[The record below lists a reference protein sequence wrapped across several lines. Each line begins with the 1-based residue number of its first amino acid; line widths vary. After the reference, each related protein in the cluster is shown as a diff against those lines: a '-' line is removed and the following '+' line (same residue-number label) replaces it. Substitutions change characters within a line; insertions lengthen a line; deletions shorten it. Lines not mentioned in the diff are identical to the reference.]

1 LATLR
6 KRVAQFVSAAMN
18 APLVAFVTFIPLIL
32 LQARSSAPLLIAI
45 TTLFGSV
52 IPLISVFY
60 MARKG
65 IIPDI
70 YASERRTRLKPF
82 LGAMASYL
90 TGVVALL
97 AVGAPRSVT
106 ALMACYLVNASI
118 LLVISLVW
126 KISIHASGVAGPVTA
141 LVFQLGAK
149 MLPFFL
155 LALPVAWARIEL
167 KAHNLK
173 QVAMGT
179 LLTTVLT
186 WLQMNLYVNYLFV

>member
-1 LATLR
+1 MLR
-6 KRVAQFVSAAMN
+6 KRVAQLVSAAMN

-32 LQARSSAPLLIAI
+32 SQARPSAPQLLTT

-52 IPLISVFY
+52 LPFISVFY
-60 MARKG
+60 MVRKG
-65 IIPDI
+65 IISDI
-70 YASERRTRLKPF
+70 YASDRSTRLKPF

-90 TGVVALL
+90 TGVAALI
-97 AVGAPRSVT
+97 AIGAPRSVT

-167 KAHNLK
+167 KAHDLK
-173 QVAMGT
+173 QVAAGT
-179 LLTTVLT
+179 LLTSVLT
-186 WLQMNLYVNYLFV
+186 WLQMNLYVNHLFV